1 MPMNARLLRPLA
13 SGAFTPARIAGLQLW
28 LDAADS
34 STITTDT
41 GVSQWRDKSATKS
54 VWAQA
59 TGNEQ
64 PATGTQTMN
73 GRNVIAFDGSNDS
86 LSASE
91 PLNTSLPLTFFIVQR
106 IVARSAFGMSYTA
119 GGANDNFNI
128 RQIGDGTGTMTLT
141 AGGSLFL
148 AAGATTDRQGQ
159 NDIFVFAF
167 PSGVGTAGAAHLNG
181 TQLSH
186 GSGGINTAK
195 PILTGTHY
203 IGRRSDGF
211 YANFLVAEI
220 IAYSTLLTDLQ
231 RKSVESYLGKKW
243 GIAVT

>member
-1 MPMNARLLRPLA
+1 MPMNPRLLRPLA
-13 SGAFTPARIAGLQLW
+13 AGGFNPSRIAGLQLW

-41 GVSQWRDKSATKS
+41 GVSEWRDKSATKS
-54 VWAQA
+54 KWAQT

-73 GRNVIAFDGSNDS
+73 GKNVLAFDGSNDS
-86 LSASE
+86 LSASA
-91 PLNTSLPLTFFIVQR
+91 PLNTSMPLSFFIVQR
-106 IVARSAFGMSYTA
+106 IVAKSAFGMSYTT

-128 RQIGDGTGTMTLT
+128 RQIGDGTGKMTVT
-141 AGGSLFL
+141 AGGGIFL
-148 AAGATTDRQGQ
+148 GDGATGDRQGQ
-159 NDIFVFAF
+159 NDIFVLSF
-167 PSGVGTAGAAHLNG
+167 PSGAGTAGAAYLNG
-181 TQLSH
+181 SQLSQ
-186 GSGGINTAK
+186 GAGADNTRK

-211 YANFLVAEI
+211 YSNFRVAEI
-220 IAYSTLLTDLQ
+220 IAYSTLLTDTQ

-243 GIAVT
+243 GITVT